1 MPGHLRWWTIAVL
14 WGWAFSF
21 SACAVS
27 PPLLAPLTPAA
38 ALTGALTEPP
48 ATLSFPAAAPTATPL
63 AANVTPARTPTATP
77 LPGPR
82 LDPALVQI
90 YPLGAVTGDWIS
102 FDVEPVLAAGYEAP
116 YTVTLALPDGQTLSS
131 PVSSVGFDRQPRA
144 RFIWAWNTTGLTGT
158 QLFTVT
164 LMAPPDAP
172 PALPGADVLR
182 VTLPL
187 QAPETLLPPE
197 PGVRWDM
204 RATEGIRLHYLT
216 GSAAERDL
224 ATLLP
229 LAQGA
234 YAEVAARFEVTT
246 TTVLDVYMLDRI
258 LGQGGYAT
266 SDWVAVSYTDRVYAP
281 SELTLLLR
289 HELTHRLDSAWGCDQ
304 FPSMIREGLAVL
316 VAGGHYWP
324 ESLPRNAAALLQTG
338 PYVPLQQLLDDFYL
352 QQHEI
357 GYLEAGALLAYIVEE
372 RGWEGMRQLCEAG
385 AAASGEG
392 TLRLA
397 SALAALDQ
405 PPLPELERDW
415 LRWLQA
421 LHVTAEEGR
430 VLQDGW
436 LLMDTVRAYQSR
448 YDPSAYFLTGILF
461 DPAWGAERGITADF
475 VRRPREAR
483 AIALEL
489 LLQMAQESLRADAPA
504 EAERLAAAV
513 QAALEPTASPPPEV
527 TEMEALV
534 AAVLSRGY
542 EPYRVV
548 WVDDGAKVGQR
559 APGCVVYALDRAD
572 WPMKRV
578 LWAARDA
585 EAASW
590 SVVGPQLPY

>member
-1 MPGHLRWWTIAVL
+1 
-14 WGWAFSF
+14 
-21 SACAVS
+21 
-27 PPLLAPLTPAA
+27 
-38 ALTGALTEPP
+38 
-48 ATLSFPAAAPTATPL
+48 
-63 AANVTPARTPTATP
+63 
-77 LPGPR
+77 
-82 LDPALVQI
+82 
-90 YPLGAVTGDWIS
+90 
-102 FDVEPVLAAGYEAP
+102 
-116 YTVTLALPDGQTLSS
+116 
-131 PVSSVGFDRQPRA
+131 
-144 RFIWAWNTTGLTGT
+144 
-158 QLFTVT
+158 
-164 LMAPPDAP
+164 
-172 PALPGADVLR
+172 
-182 VTLPL
+182 
-187 QAPETLLPPE
+187 
-197 PGVRWDM
+197 M

-234 YAEVAARFEVTT
+234 YAEVAARFEVAT

-304 FPSMIREGLAVL
+304 LPSMIREGLAVL

-324 ESLPRNAAALLQTG
+324 ESLPRNAAALLQMG

>member
-1 MPGHLRWWTIAVL
+1 M
-14 WGWAFSF
+14 
-21 SACAVS
+21 
-27 PPLLAPLTPAA
+27 
-38 ALTGALTEPP
+38 
-48 ATLSFPAAAPTATPL
+48 
-63 AANVTPARTPTATP
+63 
-77 LPGPR
+77 
-82 LDPALVQI
+82 
-90 YPLGAVTGDWIS
+90 
-102 FDVEPVLAAGYEAP
+102 
-116 YTVTLALPDGQTLSS
+116 
-131 PVSSVGFDRQPRA
+131 
-144 RFIWAWNTTGLTGT
+144 
-158 QLFTVT
+158 
-164 LMAPPDAP
+164 
-172 PALPGADVLR
+172 
-182 VTLPL
+182 
-187 QAPETLLPPE
+187 
-197 PGVRWDM
+197 
-204 RATEGIRLHYLT
+204 
-216 GSAAERDL
+216 
-224 ATLLP
+224 
-229 LAQGA
+229 
-234 YAEVAARFEVTT
+234 
-246 TTVLDVYMLDRI
+246 
-258 LGQGGYAT
+258 
-266 SDWVAVSYTDRVYAP
+266 
-281 SELTLLLR
+281 
-289 HELTHRLDSAWGCDQ
+289 
-304 FPSMIREGLAVL
+304 
-316 VAGGHYWP
+316 
-324 ESLPRNAAALLQTG
+324 
-338 PYVPLQQLLDDFYL
+338 
-352 QQHEI
+352 
-357 GYLEAGALLAYIVEE
+357 AYIVEE

-397 SALAALDQ
+397 SALAALDL

-489 LLQMAQESLRADAPA
+489 LLQMARESLRADAPA

-585 EAASW
+585 DAEAASW